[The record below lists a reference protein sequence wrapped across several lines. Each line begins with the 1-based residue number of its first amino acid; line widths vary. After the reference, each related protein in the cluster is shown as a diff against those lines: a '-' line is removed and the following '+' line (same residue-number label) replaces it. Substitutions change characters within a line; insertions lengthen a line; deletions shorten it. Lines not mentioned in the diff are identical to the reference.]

1 MIYIELKDKQNG
13 YDVISEYIRRYWEHN
28 ISDTVIVSLATSYDG
43 DKFELRKEV
52 ASPYNYNDI
61 EFLYDWWEGEKYI
74 KLFGI
79 KTIQELDIEGG
90 IYPGGDDK

>member
-13 YDVISEYIRRYWEHN
+13 YDVVGEYIRRYWEHN
-28 ISDTVIVSLATSYDG
+28 ISDTVIVSMATSYDG
-43 DKFELRKEV
+43 NKFELRKEV
-52 ASPYNYNDI
+52 ASLYNYDDI

-79 KTIQELDIEGG
+79 KSIQELDIEGG